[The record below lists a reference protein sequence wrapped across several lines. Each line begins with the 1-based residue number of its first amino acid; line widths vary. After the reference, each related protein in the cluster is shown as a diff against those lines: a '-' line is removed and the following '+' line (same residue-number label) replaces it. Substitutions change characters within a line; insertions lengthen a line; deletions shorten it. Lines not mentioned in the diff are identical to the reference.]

1 MFYTGRNGQVRI
13 LKEKNKLHRLL
24 RTAAAAFLL
33 VTLLTGC
40 GAAQEEQPEKKAD
53 PAEDQISIGMCFD
66 SFVIERWIRDRDVFL
81 SAAESLGASV
91 NVQSANGSAEEQI
104 EQIRYLMEKDVDVL
118 VVIPVDCDAL
128 SEVLQE
134 AKKQGIRVMS
144 YDRLAANA
152 DVDLYISFDNEEV
165 GRLMGEALRDAIPDG
180 GKLFM
185 IGGPLTDDNVVM
197 VERGFHEVLDRTD
210 LEVVYLSR
218 CENWNAI
225 DGYDYVKEALK
236 ENRDVAGIMCGNDDI
251 ATQAFRALS
260 EERLAGKVML
270 TGQDGDLSACQRVV
284 AGTQLVTVFKSID
297 EEARRAAECAVHL
310 AKGEPLEG
318 ADQTMNDGTYDVPY
332 LELTP
337 IAVTRDNIDEVI
349 IEGGFHAHDEIYQN
363 R

>member
-1 MFYTGRNGQVRI
+1 MRI

-165 GRLMGEALRDAIPDG
+165 GRLMGGALRDAIPDG

-185 IGGPLTDDNVVM
+185 IGGPLPMTTWSWWSGAFM
-197 VERGFHEVLDRTD
+197 RYWTGRTWRWSICPGVRTGMP
-210 LEVVYLSR
+210 LT
-218 CENWNAI
+218 AM
-225 DGYDYVKEALK
+225 
-236 ENRDVAGIMCGNDDI
+236 IM
-251 ATQAFRALS
+251 
-260 EERLAGKVML
+260 
-270 TGQDGDLSACQRVV
+270 
-284 AGTQLVTVFKSID
+284 
-297 EEARRAAECAVHL
+297 
-310 AKGEPLEG
+310 
-318 ADQTMNDGTYDVPY
+318 
-332 LELTP
+332 
-337 IAVTRDNIDEVI
+337 
-349 IEGGFHAHDEIYQN
+349 
-363 R
+363 